1 MRTIPNSILPA
12 YRICRKEY
20 RVSAPEKPQHEEIP
34 LSSQGDTRRERVITS
49 SDFFLGHDEVV
60 IRHNGRDY
68 RLRRTRLGKLI
79 LTA

>member
-1 MRTIPNSILPA
+1 M
-12 YRICRKEY
+12 
-20 RVSAPEKPQHEEIP
+20 SAREKTQHEEIRE
-34 LSSQGDTRRERVITS
+34 SNQSDTRRERVITS

>member
-1 MRTIPNSILPA
+1 MDPSRKPPESTPPA
-12 YRICRKEY
+12 
-20 RVSAPEKPQHEEIP
+20 APAGPA
-34 LSSQGDTRRERVITS
+34 TITS
-49 SDFFLGHDEVV
+49 DTLFQGRAEVV

>member
-1 MRTIPNSILPA
+1 MDPDRKPSETTQPTTADALPDA
-12 YRICRKEY
+12 FTASGTWR
-20 RVSAPEKPQHEEIP
+20 P
-34 LSSQGDTRRERVITS
+34 LTSEALFQGRA
-49 SDFFLGHDEVV
+49 EVV

>member
-1 MRTIPNSILPA
+1 MKLRQDKNEHLRTFGAEAPNAPRSVVLD
-12 YRICRKEY
+12 
-20 RVSAPEKPQHEEIP
+20 SAEVF
-34 LSSQGDTRRERVITS
+34 QGHS
-49 SDFFLGHDEVV
+49 EVV